1 MRQKEP
7 DVRSYAV
14 THSGGTVVL
23 PQPSGWDQLVH
34 ASSGVMTV
42 QADAA
47 HWVITPQRAVWVP
60 DGISHRI
67 ELAGRVRLRTLYLRA
82 GVSGLNGG
90 VRALHVGPLLRE
102 LVLHVVATAP
112 LWLDD
117 GRSEHLIR
125 VLVDQ
130 IDDQAPVPLRLPWPR
145 DERARALAELILSD
159 PRRTIADLAL
169 ETGASVRTLE
179 RLFAAETA
187 LTPQRWRIRARLL
200 HATRLVAQGEPVTT
214 AALASGYA
222 TASAFAAAFRDEVGT
237 TPTRYVAGES

>member
-1 MRQKEP
+1 M
-7 DVRSYAV
+7 
-14 THSGGTVVL
+14 L

-47 HWVITPQRAVWVP
+47 HWVVTPQRAVWVP
-60 DGISHRI
+60 DGVSHRI

-82 GVSGLNGG
+82 GVSGLDTC

-102 LVLHVVATAP
+102 LVLHVVEAAP

-117 GRSEHLIR
+117 QRSEHLIR

-130 IDDQAPVPLRLPWPR
+130 VEHEAPVPLRLPWPS
-145 DERARALAELILSD
+145 DERARAFAEQVLAKPES
-159 PRRTIADLAL
+159 TIVDLASD
-169 ETGASVRTLE
+169 TGSSVRTLE
-179 RLFAAETA
+179 RLFVAETS

-200 HATRLVAQGEPVTT
+200 HATRLLAQGESVTT
-214 AALASGYA
+214 AALASGYS
-222 TASAFAAAFRDEVGT
+222 TPSAFAAAFRNEVGT
-237 TPTRYVAGES
+237 TPTRYIAGEG